1 MIDPQSGKDHTII
14 KALTQLK
21 KELGEG
27 AFRVVEDRE
36 ASAYAVGIVSPKQ
49 KGRLA
54 YISTFDKPEG
64 YYFLRLELPPS
75 PGSERS
81 YAPAGE
87 FEHVNLGRLVR
98 LIKRHLRK
106 ERGPYEEPGQ
116 AAPGGAAAKPGRKQ
130 TDDGR

>member
-1 MIDPQSGKDHTII
+1 MIDPLSGKDHTIV
-14 KALTQLK
+14 KALAQLK

-36 ASAYAVGIVSPKQ
+36 ASAYAVGVASPKQ
-49 KGRLA
+49 KGLRA
-54 YISTFDKPEG
+54 DISTFDKPEG
-64 YYFLRLELPPS
+64 YYFLSLEFPPP

-98 LIKRHLRK
+98 LIKQHLRHARRPDA
-106 ERGPYEEPGQ
+106 ERGQ
-116 AAPGGAAAKPGRKQ
+116 AAPQSAPAKPGGN
-130 TDDGR
+130 TDR

>member
-1 MIDPQSGKDHTII
+1 MIDPQTGKDHTII
-14 KALTQLK
+14 KALAQLK

-27 AFRVVEDRE
+27 AFRVVDDRE
-36 ASAYAVGIVSPKQ
+36 ASAYAVGVASPKR
-49 KGRLA
+49 KGLLA

-64 YYFLRLELPPS
+64 YYFLSLESPPP

-98 LIKRHLRK
+98 LIKQHLRN
-106 ERGPYEEPGQ
+106 EREPGEERGQ
-116 AAPGGAAAKPGRKQ
+116 AAPKSAPAKPGGKTAR
-130 TDDGR
+130 

>member
-1 MIDPQSGKDHTII
+1 MIDPQSGKDHAII
-14 KALTQLK
+14 KALARLK

-27 AFRVVEDRE
+27 AFRVVDDRE
-36 ASAYAVGIVSPKQ
+36 ASAYAVGVASPKH
-49 KGRLA
+49 KGLLA

-64 YYFLRLELPPS
+64 YYFLRLESPPP

-98 LIKRHLRK
+98 LVKRHLRNEPGPDG
-106 ERGPYEEPGQ
+106 ERGP
-116 AAPGGAAAKPGRKQ
+116 AAPETAPAKSGGRPGR
-130 TDDGR
+130 

>member
-1 MIDPQSGKDHTII
+1 MIDPQTGKDHTIS
-14 KALTQLK
+14 KALAQLK

-27 AFRVVEDRE
+27 AFRVVDDRE
-36 ASAYAVGIVSPKQ
+36 ASAYAVGVASPKQ
-49 KGRLA
+49 KGLLA

-64 YYFLRLELPPS
+64 YYFLSLEFPPP

-98 LIKRHLRK
+98 LIKQHLRK
-106 ERGPYEEPGQ
+106 ERGPGEERGQ
-116 AAPGGAAAKPGRKQ
+116 AAPKSAPAKP
-130 TDDGR
+130 DGKTAR

>member
-14 KALTQLK
+14 KALAQLK

-27 AFRVVEDRE
+27 AFRVVDDRE
-36 ASAYAVGIVSPKQ
+36 ASAYAVGVASPKH
-49 KGRLA
+49 KGLLA
-54 YISTFDKPEG
+54 YVSTFDKPEG
-64 YYFLRLELPPS
+64 FYFLSLEFPPP

-98 LIKRHLRK
+98 LIKQHLRK
-106 ERGPYEEPGQ
+106 ERGPFEERGQ
-116 AAPGGAAAKPGRKQ
+116 AAPKSAPAKPGGN
-130 TDDGR
+130 TDR

>member
-14 KALTQLK
+14 KVLAQLK

-27 AFRVVEDRE
+27 AFRVVADRE
-36 ASAYAVGIVSPKQ
+36 ASAYAVGVASPKQ
-49 KGRLA
+49 KGLRA
-54 YISTFDKPEG
+54 FDKPEG
-64 YYFLRLELPPS
+64 YYYLSLEFPPP

-98 LIKRHLRK
+98 LVRRHLRK
-106 ERGPYEEPGQ
+106 ERGPGGERER
-116 AAPGGAAAKPGRKQ
+116 AAPETAPAKSGSRPGR
-130 TDDGR
+130 